1 MASGIKGITVEI
13 GGDTTKLGKAI
24 SEVST
29 KSKGLQKE
37 LKGINSLLKF
47 DPSNVTLLK
56 QKQDVLNK
64 SIATTKDQ
72 LKILKDAQKDVTALY
87 ERGEIDD
94 GQYRNFQRDIEAA
107 EQRLKKLTIESKN
120 FGSVGAQQIKLVGEK
135 MQDAGSKVESVG
147 RKFSAISATTGAVLG
162 GATVL
167 ASNFQ
172 DSMAKVNTIADT
184 SQVSLED
191 LSAQI
196 LDLSNKTGIG
206 ADEIANATYDAIS
219 AGQNTADA
227 VNFVSNATSLAKAGF
242 ADTGASIDLL
252 TTILNAY
259 GMEAGE
265 VSRVSDIL
273 INTQNRGKTT
283 VAELSSSMGKIIP
296 TANSMNV
303 SLEQIS
309 AGYSIMTAK
318 GIATAESTTYMNS
331 MLNELGK
338 SGTDV
343 SDALKEK
350 TGKSFQD
357 LMAEGNSLGDVLQI
371 LSDYASEAGV
381 GFNDL
386 WGSSEAGKAGITLL
400 SDGVES
406 FNDEVKSMSD
416 AVGSTSDALGKL
428 ETPSQK
434 AKVAINQIKNSGV
447 ELGDAVLTAI
457 TPLIDKLAKKIE
469 DLTTWFNNL
478 SPEMK
483 QTIVVVLGV
492 VTALGPLIVII
503 GRLIGSIGTILTHAP
518 KIVSAVKGIGT
529 VLKGIMSPTTLV
541 IGAIGLLVGA
551 FLTLW
556 KTNEDFRNKVIAIWD
571 GIKAKFESFAQGIVD
586 RLNALG
592 FDFENISEVV
602 KAIWEGLCNFFAPIF
617 EGVFNYIS
625 IVLSTVLDV
634 ITGILDVFIGLITG
648 NWDQFLTGIKEIFI
662 AIWNGIKSWFT
673 NILDTLKGVA
683 DVFLGWFGTNWT
695 NVWNSIKSFFEGI
708 WNGVKTFFT
717 TAVNDI
723 KNVATTVFTA
733 IKTTITNIWNGIKN
747 TITSVINAIKTVI
760 TSVWNGIKS
769 ITSTVWNAIKTAI
782 TTAIETAKNIVS
794 SVVNGIKS
802 IVSGVWDS
810 IKSTTSSVWESIK
823 SAITNPIEAAKNAVK
838 SAIDKMKSFFDFSWE
853 LPRIKLPHFNIDGEF
868 SLKPPSV
875 PHFSVD
881 WYKNGAIFSR
891 PTLFNTPFGLKGV
904 GEAGP
909 EAVAPISELMGYV
922 STAVNNSD
930 IADRISRVE
939 NVLKKYLPHI
949 AGGKQ
954 IVLDTGV
961 LVGETIDKIDA
972 LLNDNQILKE
982 RGV

>member
-1 MASGIKGITVEI
+1 MAGGIRGITVEI
-13 GGDTTKLGKAI
+13 GGDTTKLGKAL
-24 SEVST
+24 SEVNS
-29 KSKGLQKE
+29 KSKSLQIE
-37 LKGINSLLKF
+37 LKNVNSLLKF

-56 QKQDVLNK
+56 QKQDLLNT
-64 SIATTKDQ
+64 SIATTKEKLNT
-72 LKILKDAQKDVTALY
+72 LKSAQEQVQEQFEK
-87 ERGEIDD
+87 GEIAED
-94 GQYRNFQRDIEAA
+94 QYRSFQREIEAT
-107 EQRLKKLTIESKN
+107 EQKLKKLTTESKN

-135 MQDAGSKVESVG
+135 MQDVGSKVESVG
-147 RKFSAISATTGAVLG
+147 KKFSAISATTGAVLG
-162 GATVL
+162 GATIL

-184 SQVSLED
+184 SQVSLGD

-227 VNFVSNATSLAKAGF
+227 VNFVSNATSLARAGF

-259 GMEAGE
+259 GMEASE

-318 GIATAESTTYMNS
+318 GIATAETTTYMNS

-350 TGKSFQD
+350 TGKSFQE
-357 LMAEGNSLGDVLQI
+357 LMADGNSLGDVLQI
-371 LSDYASEAGV
+371 LADYASEAGV

-400 SDGVES
+400 SDGVGE

-416 AVGSTSDALGKL
+416 AVGATSDALGKL

-434 AKVAINQIKNSGV
+434 AKVAITQVKNSGI
-447 ELGDAVLTAI
+447 ELGNVVLTAI
-457 TPLIDKLAKKIE
+457 TPLIDKLAKGIE
-469 DLTTWFNNL
+469 KLTTWFNNL
-478 SPEMK
+478 SPSMQ
-483 QTIVVVLGV
+483 QTIVVVLAV
-492 VTALGPLIVII
+492 ITALGPLLIII
-503 GRLIGSIGTILTHAP
+503 GKVVGAIGTILTHAP
-518 KIVSAVKGIGT
+518 KIVTAVKGIG
-529 VLKGIMSPTTLV
+529 VAIKGIFSPITLV
-541 IGAIGLLVGA
+541 IGAVALLVGA
-551 FLTLW
+551 FVTLW
-556 KTNEDFRNKVIAIWD
+556 KTNEDFRNKITEIWTE
-571 GIKAKFESFAQGIVD
+571 IVEKFKSFFQGITD

-592 FDFENISEVV
+592 FDFDNIGEVI
-602 KAIWEGLCNFFAPIF
+602 KAIWMGLCDFLAPIF
-617 EGVFNYIS
+617 EGAFQVVSAI
-625 IVLSTVLDV
+625 LGRTLDV
-634 ITGILDVFIGLITG
+634 LTGLLDIFIGIFTG
-648 NWDQFLTGIKEIFI
+648 NWSQAWTGVKEIFSG
-662 AIWNGIKSWFT
+662 IWNGIKGIFSG
-673 NILDTLKGVA
+673 ILTAIGGAVN
-683 DVFLGWFGTNWT
+683 VFLGWFGTNWST
-695 NVWNSIKSFFEGI
+695 VWSSIKSFFESI
-708 WNGVKTFFT
+708 WNGIKSFFT

-733 IKTTITNIWNGIKN
+733 IKTTITNIWNSIKT
-747 TITSVINAIKTVI
+747 TITTVVNAIKSII

-769 ITSTVWNAIKTAI
+769 VTSTVWNAIKTAVI
-782 TTAIETAKNIVS
+782 TPINAVQSTVS
-794 SVVNGIKS
+794 AVVNGIKS
-802 IVSGVWDS
+802 TVSSVWDS
-810 IKSTTSSVWESIK
+810 IKSTTTSVWDSIK
-823 SAITNPIEAAKNAVK
+823 SAITTPIETAKNAVK
-838 SAIDKMKSFFDFSWE
+838 SAIDQMKSFFDFTWE
-853 LPRIKLPHFNIDGEF
+853 LPRIKLPHFSISGNF

-881 WYKNGAIFSR
+881 WYKNGAIFSK

-939 NVLKKYLPHI
+939 SVLTEYLPHI
-949 AGGKQ
+949 ASGKQ
-954 IVLDTGV
+954 IVLDTGI

-972 LLNDNQILKE
+972 QLNHNQILKE